1 MGRRWV
7 VLYSMTFS
15 CSSEAKRD
23 IQTPIGYG
31 SEEYFYLCSAP
42 AITGFSEYW
51 NSAWMPWKSVI
62 LAFHP
67 TVSNR

>member
-1 MGRRWV
+1 M

-42 AITGFSEYW
+42 AITGFSEY
-51 NSAWMPWKSVI
+51 
-62 LAFHP
+62 
-67 TVSNR
+67 